1 MFVRKVFIASIEDER
16 GPAPEKTSWQNFSFF
31 QTEYEDGEEVFFY
44 VLQNTLAHIYLGVDV
59 LAQTVLCPH
68 DPI

>member
-31 QTEYEDGEEVFFY
+31 QTEHENGEEVFF
-44 VLQNTLAHIYLGVDV
+44 
-59 LAQTVLCPH
+59 LCITEH
-68 DPI
+68 TGTHLSWC

>member
-1 MFVRKVFIASIEDER
+1 MKEDR
-16 GPAPEKTSWQNFSFF
+16 HQKRLTGKIFF
-31 QTEYEDGEEVFFY
+31 QTEHENGEEVFFY